1 MFKLKSSTDRYLLVK
16 SVCWSIRPS
25 LDAKKILLGKK
36 GHLLCSGSAAQG
48 CPGHP
53 SNMSS
58 SNSNNWR
65 FYKQGENQAEK
76 QEGSWEEGGVVVRC
90 SVHDADHSQWLVEQ
104 GRKGFLEKKKVA
116 ALLCEEDNRRS
127 LLLSLL
133 DTNSQQE
140 VAVWNRQEVG
150 KIAHLMDSDFINWL
164 IQMADKG
171 QWSKEDVGN
180 IVCRNYIDG
189 QLILATLDQNTQR
202 QAAGFAKEETSKVAH
217 FLGAEFVQWLI
228 QEASE
233 GNWGKEEVCSIVC
246 RKNEENQLVLLS
258 LDLETQK
265 QVAVFDRA
273 KICDALRRSLFGLL
287 D

>member
-16 SVCWSIRPS
+16 SLRWSIRPS
-25 LDAKKILLGKK
+25 LDTKKILLGEK
-36 GHLLCSGSAAQG
+36 GQLLCSGSAAQG

-90 SVHDADHSQWLVEQ
+90 SVHDANQSQWLVEQ

-164 IQMADKG
+164 IQMANKG

-202 QAAGFAKEETSKVAH
+202 QAAAFAKEETSKVAH

-228 QEASE
+228 QQASE

-246 RKNEENQLVLLS
+246 RKNEDNQLVLLS
-258 LDLETQK
+258 LGLETQK

-273 KICDALRRSLFGLL
+273 KICDALRRSLF
-287 D
+287 

>member
-1 MFKLKSSTDRYLLVK
+1 
-16 SVCWSIRPS
+16 
-25 LDAKKILLGKK
+25 
-36 GHLLCSGSAAQG
+36 
-48 CPGHP
+48 
-53 SNMSS
+53 MSS

-104 GRKGFLEKKKVA
+104 GRKGFLEKKEVA

-150 KIAHLMDSDFINWL
+150 KNAHLMDSDFINWL

-202 QAAGFAKEETSKVAH
+202 QAAAFAKEETSKVAH

-258 LDLETQK
+258 LGLETQK

-273 KICDALRRSLFGLL
+273 KICNALRTSLFGIL